1 MHNWLNQHQQAA
13 MLVIDRLRQ
22 QWLSTVLII
31 TVIGV
36 TLAIPGLIYVILQN
50 ANSLMQDVKQD
61 TQMSIFLQK
70 NATPAQVDAIKA
82 QLDKRSEI
90 AKFTFIPKE
99 TALKQLMET
108 TDQPELIASLNQ
120 NPLPDAFFITPHSLQ
135 QEAMTVLKTS
145 LQDIEGVAEVVLD
158 SAWVN
163 RLNSILSIG
172 SKAVWIFGGLLGF
185 ALIAVISNTI
195 RMQTLTHKEEIEVS
209 ELFGAT
215 QSFIRRP
222 FLYLG
227 TFYGLGGGVIACMLL
242 WLILYL
248 FNQSVVQIA
257 REYASDFTLRFS
269 HAPTYLGMVAIS
281 VLIGWLAAYLAITLR
296 TKNA

>member
-1 MHNWLNQHQQAA
+1 MHKWLNQHQQAA

-36 TLAIPGLIYVILQN
+36 TLAIPSLIYVILQN
-50 ANSLMQDVKQD
+50 ANTLIHDVKQD
-61 TQMSIFLQK
+61 TQLSVFLQK
-70 NATPAQVDAIKA
+70 EASQANIDAIKTHLSKQA
-82 QLDKRSEI
+82 DI
-90 AKFTFIPKE
+90 AEFTFVPKE

-108 TDQPELIASLNQ
+108 TNNPELIASLNQ
-120 NPLPDAFFITPHSLQ
+120 NPLPNAFFITPKSLH
-135 QEAMTVLKTS
+135 QEAMATLKTS
-145 LQDIEGVAEVVLD
+145 LKDLDGVAEVVID

-163 RLNSILSIG
+163 RLNSILNIG
-172 SKAVWIFGGLLGF
+172 SKAVWIFGCLLGF

-195 RMQTLTHKEEIEVS
+195 RMQILTHKEEIEVS

-227 TFYGLGGGVIACMLL
+227 TLYGLGGGIIACLLL
-242 WLILYL
+242 WFILYL
-248 FNQSVVQIA
+248 FNLSVVQLA
-257 REYASDFTLRFS
+257 REYASDFTLQINFS
-269 HAPTYLGMVAIS
+269 ATYLYMLALSII
-281 VLIGWLAAYLAITLR
+281 IGWLAAYLAITLR
-296 TKNA
+296 TKSA

>member
-1 MHNWLNQHQQAA
+1 MHKWLNQHQQAA

-22 QWLSTVLII
+22 QWLSTALII

-50 ANSLMQDVKQD
+50 ASTLMQDVKQD
-61 TQMSIFLQK
+61 TQMSVFLQK
-70 NATPAQVDAIKA
+70 SASPVQIDVIKTHLEK
-82 QLDKRSEI
+82 QPEI
-90 AKFTFIPKE
+90 AEFTFVPKE

-108 TDQPELIASLNQ
+108 TDNPALIASLNQ
-120 NPLPDAFFITPHSLQ
+120 NPLPDAFFVTPKSLQ
-135 QEAMTVLKTS
+135 QEAMAALKTS
-145 LQDIEGVAEVVLD
+145 LQDLDGVAEVVLD

-195 RMQTLTHKEEIEVS
+195 RMQILTHKEEIEVS

-215 QSFIRRP
+215 HSFIRRP

-227 TFYGLGGGVIACMLL
+227 TLYGLGGGAIACGLL

-257 REYASDFTLRFS
+257 REYASDFTLRFNLF
-269 HAPTYLGMVAIS
+269 PTYLCMVALS
-281 VLIGWLAAYLAITLR
+281 VIIGWLAAYLAITLR
-296 TKNA
+296 TKTA

>member
-1 MHNWLNQHQQAA
+1 MHKWLNQHQQAA
-13 MLVIDRLRQ
+13 MLVINRLRQ

-36 TLAIPGLIYVILQN
+36 TLAIPSLIYVILQN
-50 ANSLMQDVKQD
+50 ANTLILDVKHD

-70 NATPAQVDAIKA
+70 DASKVDIDTIKTHLA
-82 QLDKRSEI
+82 KQPEI
-90 AKFTFIPKE
+90 DAFTFVPKE

-108 TDQPELIASLNQ
+108 TDNPELIASLNQ
-120 NPLPDAFFITPHSLQ
+120 NPLPDAFFITPKSLQ
-135 QEAMTVLKTS
+135 QEAMTALKTS
-145 LQDIEGVAEVVLD
+145 LQGLEGVAEVVLD

-163 RLNSILSIG
+163 RLNSILNIG

-185 ALIAVISNTI
+185 ALITVISNTI
-195 RMQTLTHKEEIEVS
+195 RMQILTHKEEIEVS

-227 TFYGLGGGVIACMLL
+227 AMYGIGGGVLACLLL

-257 REYASDFTLRFS
+257 REYASDFTLHIHHTS
-269 HAPTYLGMVAIS
+269 TYVCIIALS
-281 VLIGWLAAYLAITLR
+281 VIIGWLAAYLAITLK
-296 TKNA
+296 TKTA

>member
-1 MHNWLNQHQQAA
+1 MHKWLNQHQQAA
-13 MLVIDRLRQ
+13 MLVISRLRL
-22 QWLSTVLII
+22 QWLSTLLII

-36 TLAIPGLIYVILQN
+36 TLAIPSLMYVMLQN
-50 ANSLMQDVKQD
+50 ASTLMQDVKQD

-70 NATPAQVDAIKA
+70 DASVANIDAIKA
-82 QLDKRSEI
+82 YLAKHSEV
-90 AKFTFIPKE
+90 AESTFVPKE

-108 TDQPELIASLNQ
+108 TNNPELIASLNQ
-120 NPLPDAFFITPHSLQ
+120 NPLPDAFFITPKSLQ
-135 QEAMTVLKTS
+135 QASMTALKAS
-145 LQDIEGVAEVVLD
+145 LQELDGVAEVVVD

-163 RLNSILSIG
+163 RLNSILNVS
-172 SKAVWIFGGLLGF
+172 SKAVWIFGCLLGF

-195 RMQTLTHKEEIEVS
+195 RMQILTHKEEIEVS

-227 TFYGLGGGVIACMLL
+227 TLYGLGGGVIACVLL
-242 WLILYL
+242 WFILYL

-257 REYASDFTLRFS
+257 QEYASDFTLRFNLAS
-269 HAPTYLGMVAIS
+269 TYLCMIALS
-281 VLIGWLAAYLAITLR
+281 VIIGWLAAYLAITLR
-296 TKNA
+296 TKTA

>member
-1 MHNWLNQHQQAA
+1 MHKWLNQHQQAA
-13 MLVIDRLRQ
+13 MLVISRLRL
-22 QWLSTVLII
+22 QWLSTLLII

-36 TLAIPGLIYVILQN
+36 TLAIPSLMYVMLQN
-50 ANSLMQDVKQD
+50 ASTLMQDIKQD

-70 NATPAQVDAIKA
+70 DASAANIDGIKA
-82 QLDKRSEI
+82 YL
-90 AKFTFIPKE
+90 AKHTEVAESTFVPKE

-108 TDQPELIASLNQ
+108 TNNPELIASLNQ
-120 NPLPDAFFITPHSLQ
+120 NPLPDAFFITPKSLQ
-135 QEAMTVLKTS
+135 QASMAALKAS
-145 LQDIEGVAEVVLD
+145 LQELEGVAEVVVD

-163 RLNSILSIG
+163 RLNSILNVG

-195 RMQTLTHKEEIEVS
+195 RMQILTHKEEIEVS

-227 TFYGLGGGVIACMLL
+227 TLYGIGGGVIACALL
-242 WLILYL
+242 WLILSL
-248 FNQSVVQIA
+248 FNQSVMQIA
-257 REYASDFTLRFS
+257 QEYASDFTLRFNLAS
-269 HAPTYLGMVAIS
+269 TYLCMVALS
-281 VLIGWLAAYLAITLR
+281 VIIGWLAAYLAITLR
-296 TKNA
+296 TKTT

>member
-1 MHNWLNQHQQAA
+1 MHKWLNQHQQAA

-22 QWLSTVLII
+22 QWLSTALIM

-36 TLAIPGLIYVILQN
+36 TLAIPGLIYIILQN
-50 ANSLMQDVKQD
+50 ASTLMQDVKQD
-61 TQMSIFLQK
+61 TQMSVFLQK
-70 NATPAQVDAIKA
+70 NASPNQIDAIKTYLEK
-82 QLDKRSEI
+82 QTEI
-90 AKFTFIPKE
+90 AEFTFVPKE

-108 TDQPELIASLNQ
+108 TDNPALIASLNQ
-120 NPLPDAFFITPHSLQ
+120 NPLPDAFFVTPKSLQ
-135 QEAMTVLKTS
+135 QAAMATLKTS
-145 LQDIEGVAEVVLD
+145 LQDLDGVAEVVLD
-158 SAWVN
+158 SAWIN

-195 RMQTLTHKEEIEVS
+195 RMQILTHKEEIEVS

-227 TFYGLGGGVIACMLL
+227 TLYGLGGGAIACVLL
-242 WLILYL
+242 WLILYV

-257 REYASDFTLRFS
+257 REYASDFTLRFNLAS
-269 HAPTYLGMVAIS
+269 TYLCMVALS
-281 VLIGWLAAYLAITLR
+281 VIIGWLAAYLAITLR
-296 TKNA
+296 TKTT

>member
-1 MHNWLNQHQQAA
+1 MHKWLNQHQQAA

-22 QWLSTVLII
+22 QWLSTALIM

-36 TLAIPGLIYVILQN
+36 TLAIPGLIYIILQN
-50 ANSLMQDVKQD
+50 ASTLMHDVKQD
-61 TQMSIFLQK
+61 TQMSVFLQK
-70 NATPAQVDAIKA
+70 NASPAQIDVIKTHLEK
-82 QLDKRSEI
+82 QTEI
-90 AKFTFIPKE
+90 AEFTFVPKE

-108 TDQPELIASLNQ
+108 TDNPALIASLNQ
-120 NPLPDAFFITPHSLQ
+120 NPLPDAFFVTPKSLQ
-135 QEAMTVLKTS
+135 QAAMATLKTS
-145 LQDIEGVAEVVLD
+145 LQDLDGVAEVVLD
-158 SAWVN
+158 SAWIN

-195 RMQTLTHKEEIEVS
+195 RMQILTHKEEIEVS

-227 TFYGLGGGVIACMLL
+227 TLYGLGGGAIACVLL
-242 WLILYL
+242 WLILYV

-257 REYASDFTLRFS
+257 REYASDFTLRFNLAS
-269 HAPTYLGMVAIS
+269 TYLCMVALS
-281 VLIGWLAAYLAITLR
+281 VIIGWLAAYLAITLR
-296 TKNA
+296 TKTA

>member
-1 MHNWLNQHQQAA
+1 MHKWLNQHQQAA
-13 MLVIDRLRQ
+13 MLVIDRLRL
-22 QWLSTVLII
+22 QWLSTMLII

-36 TLAIPGLIYVILQN
+36 TLAIPGLMYVILQN
-50 ANSLMQDVKQD
+50 ASTLMQDVKQD
-61 TQMSIFLQK
+61 TQMSVFLQK
-70 NATPAQVDAIKA
+70 NASPAQIDAIKT
-82 QLDKRSEI
+82 QLGKHTEI
-90 AKFTFIPKE
+90 ATFTFVPKE

-108 TDQPELIASLNQ
+108 TDNPALIASLNQ
-120 NPLPDAFFITPHSLQ
+120 NPLPDAFFITPKSLQ
-135 QEAMTVLKTS
+135 QEAMAALKTS
-145 LQDIEGVAEVVLD
+145 LQTLDGVAEVVLD

-195 RMQTLTHKEEIEVS
+195 RMQILTHKQEIEVS

-227 TFYGLGGGVIACMLL
+227 TLYGLGGGAIACLLL

-248 FNQSVVQIA
+248 FNQSVVQVA
-257 REYASDFTLRFS
+257 REYASDFTLRLNLLS
-269 HAPTYLGMVAIS
+269 TYLCMVLLSII
-281 VLIGWLAAYLAITLR
+281 IGWLAAYLAIALR
-296 TKNA
+296 TKTA

>member
-1 MHNWLNQHQQAA
+1 MHKWLNQHQQAA

-36 TLAIPGLIYVILQN
+36 TLAIPSLIYVILQN
-50 ANSLMQDVKQD
+50 ANTLIHDVKQD
-61 TQMSIFLQK
+61 TQMSVFLQK
-70 NATPAQVDAIKA
+70 DVSQAKIDGIKA
-82 QLDKRSEI
+82 HLEKQTDI
-90 AKFTFIPKE
+90 AKFTYVPKE
-99 TALKQLMET
+99 AALKQLMET
-108 TDQPELIASLNQ
+108 TNNPELIASLNQ
-120 NPLPDAFFITPHSLQ
+120 NPLPHAFFITPKSLQ
-135 QEAMTVLKTS
+135 QEAMSTLKTS
-145 LQDIEGVAEVVLD
+145 LQQLDGVAEVVLD

-163 RLNSILSIG
+163 RLNSILNIG
-172 SKAVWIFGGLLGF
+172 SQAVWIFGCLLGF

-195 RMQTLTHKEEIEVS
+195 RMQILTHKEEIEVS

-227 TFYGLGGGVIACMLL
+227 ALYGIGGGIIACLLL

-257 REYASDFTLRFS
+257 HEYASDFTLQMNLVS
-269 HAPTYLGMVAIS
+269 THLYMLALS
-281 VLIGWLAAYLAITLR
+281 VIIGWLAAYLAITLR
-296 TKNA
+296 AKSA